1 MSALTPTPTPTRA
14 EPPLA
19 RPETTSHRSGPPAG
33 WMVVAAFGAVYLI
46 WGSTYLGIRLA
57 IDTIPPFLMAGARF
71 VVAGSVLYGVMRRT
85 GTPRPTPVQWR
96 DALVLGALLLLVGN
110 GGVTWAEK
118 RVPTNIAALTV
129 AGTPLWMLLLD
140 WVRPGG
146 RRPHG
151 LVFLGLALGFAGVGL
166 IVTSRDAQ
174 GHGVMDPAGAVMLL
188 SASVCW
194 AAGSIFSRHARQ
206 PASALLAIA
215 MQMILGGGLMLL
227 TGSVMGEWTRLH
239 WTEITPLSAG
249 AFVYLTIFGSLIGF
263 TCYVWLLRVSTP
275 ARVSTY
281 AYVNPL
287 IAVMLGRIV
296 LGEPLPAG
304 VLVAGLLILAAVVL
318 ITVKGRAK

>member
-1 MSALTPTPTPTRA
+1 MSTLTPPCPRTAVSAAPT
-14 EPPLA
+14 
-19 RPETTSHRSGPPAG
+19 SQHQVPPAV
-33 WMVVAAFGAVYLI
+33 WTVVAAFAAVYLI

-57 IDTIPPFLMAGARF
+57 IDSIPPFFMAGARF
-71 VVAGSVLYGVMRRT
+71 VVAGSVLYGVIR
-85 GTPRPTPVQWR
+85 GLGAPRPTAAHWR
-96 DALVLGALLLLVGN
+96 DATILGTLLLLVGN
-110 GGVTWAEK
+110 GCLTWAEK

-129 AGTPLWMLLLD
+129 AGTPIWMLLLD
-140 WVRPGG
+140 WLRPGG

-151 LVFLGLALGFAGVGL
+151 LVFAGLGLGFAGVVL
-166 IVTSRDAQ
+166 IVLSRDSL

-215 MQMILGGGLMLL
+215 MQMLAGGLLMLL
-227 TGSVMGEWTRLH
+227 AGLALGEGSHFH
-239 WTEITPLSAG
+239 WQEITPRSAA
-249 AFVYLTIFGSLIGF
+249 AFAYLTIFGSLIGF

-287 IAVMLGRIV
+287 IAVVLGRIV
-296 LGEPLPAG
+296 LGEALPAG
-304 VLVAGLLILAAVVL
+304 VLVAGTLILAAVIL